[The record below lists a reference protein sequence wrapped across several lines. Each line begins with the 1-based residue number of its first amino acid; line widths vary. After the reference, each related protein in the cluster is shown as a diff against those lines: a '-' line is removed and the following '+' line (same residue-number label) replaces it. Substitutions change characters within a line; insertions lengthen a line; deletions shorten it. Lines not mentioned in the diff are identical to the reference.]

1 MLEHLFPNSVN
12 PSRVV
17 VIGAGGFVGNAIASR
32 LEKAGMPVLR
42 LTRNEVDLL
51 APDATES
58 LAARLKKDDSVV
70 AVSAIAPARTPDL
83 LRDNIVLSIA
93 LVRAL
98 AKVVPAHVVN
108 ISSDAVF
115 ADAPVPLTES
125 SFRAPGSYHGVMHLA
140 RELMFRN
147 EVKVP
152 LAILRPT
159 LIYGAGDPHNGY
171 GPNQFRRK
179 ANNGEPIVLF
189 GEGEDRRDH
198 VLVADVAEVVA
209 RVLLLRSVGDLNVA
223 TGKTIDF
230 RTIAEKVVALSGKS
244 VKISGNPRTVP
255 IPHNGYRPFDISAC
269 KKAFPDFAYTEL
281 DEGLALAQR
290 LEFPHG

>member
-1 MLEHLFPNSVN
+1 MLEHLFPNPVN

-17 VIGAGGFVGNAIASR
+17 VIGAGGFVGNAVASR
-32 LEKAGMPVLR
+32 LEKGGVPVLR
-42 LTRNEVDLL
+42 LTRKDVDLL
-51 APDATES
+51 SPDATDS
-58 LAARLKKDDSVV
+58 LVSLISKDDSVV

-98 AKVVPAHVVN
+98 SKVAPAHVVN

-115 ADAPVPLTES
+115 ADAPVPLTER
-125 SFRAPGSYHGVMHLA
+125 SFKAPGSYHGVMHLA
-140 RELMFRN
+140 RELMFKN

-179 ANNGEPIVLF
+179 ANSGEPILLF

-198 VLVADVAEVVA
+198 VLVEDVAEVVA
-209 RVLLLRSVGDLNVA
+209 KVIFHRSVGELNVA
-223 TGKTIDF
+223 TGKAIDF

-255 IPHNGYRPFDISAC
+255 VPHNGYRPFDISDC
-269 KKAFPDFAYTEL
+269 LKTFPDFSYTEIN
-281 DEGLALAQR
+281 EGLALSQR

>member
-17 VIGAGGFVGNAIASR
+17 VIGAGGFVGNAVASR
-32 LEKAGMPVLR
+32 LEKAGVPVLR
-42 LTRNEVDLL
+42 LTRKDVDLL

-58 LAARLKKDDSVV
+58 LAARMKKDDSVV

-98 AKVVPAHVVN
+98 AKVAPAHVVN

-179 ANNGEPIVLF
+179 ANNGESIVLF

-198 VLVADVAEVVA
+198 VLVDDVAEVVA
-209 RVLLLRSVGDLNVA
+209 RVLFRRSVGDLNVA
-223 TGKTIDF
+223 TGKAIDF
-230 RTIAEKVVALSGKS
+230 RTIAEKVVALSGKP

-255 IPHNGYRPFDISAC
+255 IPHNGYRPFDISDC
-269 KKAFPDFAYTEL
+269 KKAFPDFSYTEI